1 LATITSSIT
10 APFLAKAFAVAPGP
24 RPAAQDYAMP
34 ASYYRLLP
42 ALAASLSLLLAGC
55 GGPKQTQSDAIAAD
69 LPQNTQEASN
79 DEGIDSDS
87 TIWTMLG
94 LAKKPHAQTFGP
106 QTGPGVSPELWQ
118 ATLDTLSFVSM
129 DSVDPQSGLA
139 VTDWYSPK
147 GKPDERLRITT
158 FIKSRALRSDS
169 IAVSIERQTRVG
181 GQWKDDTVARKAVE
195 DLETDIL
202 QRAREVHIARLRLE
216 Q

>member
-1 LATITSSIT
+1 
-10 APFLAKAFAVAPGP
+10 
-24 RPAAQDYAMP
+24 MP
-34 ASYYRLLP
+34 ASYYRLLS

-55 GGPKQTQSDAIAAD
+55 GNTVKTQSDAIAAD

-79 DEGIDSDS
+79 SDGIDTDS

-94 LAKKPHAQTFGP
+94 LAKKPHAQDWGP
-106 QTGPGVSPELWQ
+106 KTGPGVSPELWQ
-118 ATLDTLSFVSM
+118 ATLDTLSFVNM
-129 DSVDPQSGLA
+129 DSLDPQSGLV

-169 IAVSIERQTRVG
+169 IAVTIERQTRSG
-181 GQWKDDTVARKAVE
+181 GQWKDDSVAKKALE
-195 DLETDIL
+195 DLENDIL
-202 QRAREVHIARLRLE
+202 QRAREVHIARLRLD